1 VRRRASAIVLVCAVA
16 AWPAAARANG
26 AFPDSQTVLTPADQ
40 PNRIMLVTNFGLV
53 LSEDGGQSWQWSC
66 ERDDNAF
73 GMLYQL
79 GPAPRRRLFTSAF
92 KGLAFS
98 DDGSCGWQIAGGLL
112 STRAVT
118 DFFPDPIDANRV
130 LAIAIAN
137 ATYGVYGSSDGGST
151 FDTTVYVASGD
162 AITGVEIARSDPD
175 IIYLAMNTSA
185 DTRPKLARSSNG
197 GATFVATDL
206 MKDLGTGIIR
216 IIAVDPVDPNLVW
229 LRWMAVE
236 AQAIAVTRDGGA
248 TASKPLPL
256 TAGYFTSFVQL
267 PSGTLLVSAVINAGT
282 TTVLY
287 RSHDGG
293 RNFEPLPN
301 QPNIRALSH
310 RNGLV
315 YAATENFADGYALG
329 VSSDEGSTWRG
340 VMAYDQIEAI
350 LPCLRSDPQCQAS
363 CLALAGAG
371 PMSPGMIWEEKVCA
385 ANPSGSGGA
394 GGGGAGG
401 GDAGAAGAGPGGAGG
416 GAGAGSGGA
425 GRGGMGATAGV
436 GGSSGGEGKGGRG
449 CGCSTAAGE
458 PPTPALY
465 LLVLAAAGLRRAR
478 RFHIR

>member
-1 VRRRASAIVLVCAVA
+1 VRRRASALVIAGAIAIAIA
-16 AWPAAARANG
+16 AWPAPAPANG
-26 AFPDSQTVLTPADQ
+26 AFPDSQTVLTPADR
-40 PNRIMLVTNFGLV
+40 PNHIMLVTNFGLV
-53 LSEDGGQSWQWSC
+53 ISEDGGQSWQWSC

-79 GPAPRRRLFTSAF
+79 GPAPRRRLFTSAS

-98 DDGSCGWQIAGGLL
+98 DDGSCGWQIAGGLV

-118 DFFPDPIDANRV
+118 DFFPDPVDANRV

-137 ATYGVYGSSDGGST
+137 ATYGVYGSSDGGTS

-162 AITGVEIARSDPD
+162 AITGVEIARSDRNV
-175 IIYLAMNTSA
+175 IYLAMNTSA
-185 DTRPKLARSSNG
+185 DTRPKLARSANG
-197 GATFVATDL
+197 GATFVETDL

-229 LRWMAVE
+229 LRWMAPE

-248 TASKPLPL
+248 TASKPLPV
-256 TAGYFTSFVQL
+256 AGYFTSFVQL
-267 PSGTLLVSAVINAGT
+267 PSGTLLVSAMIDAGT
-282 TTVLY
+282 TSVLY

-293 RNFEPLPN
+293 RNFEPLPD

-340 VMAYDQIEAI
+340 VMAYDQIQAI
-350 LPCLRSDPQCQAS
+350 LPCLHADPQCQAS

-394 GGGGAGG
+394 GGGGAGTG
-401 GDAGAAGAGPGGAGG
+401 SAGTGG
-416 GAGAGSGGA
+416 GAGAGGAGDA

-458 PPTPALY
+458 RPATAFC
-465 LLVLAAAGLRRAR
+465 LLVLAAAGVRRAR
-478 RFHIR
+478 RFYIR